1 MTIKDKLSRV
11 KEHFV
16 ENKRVYLTGGAC
28 FIMGAAAVYFRT
40 DDPMVSN
47 KQSQFIAVNSPQTME
62 VFIEALGDPGNIVQ
76 DIDTGTVY
84 ASQGQAAR
92 ALGVSPS
99 RVSDHL
105 LGRLDHVDGHRLIKL
120 GKATVNNND

>member
-1 MTIKDKLSRV
+1 MGIKDRLSRV
-11 KEHFV
+11 KAHII
-16 ENKRVYLTGGAC
+16 ENKRVYLTGGAG
-28 FIMGAAAVYFRT
+28 FVLGAAAVYFRT

-47 KQSQFIAVNSPQTME
+47 KQVQYIAVNSPQTME

-105 LGRLDHVDGHRLIKL
+105 LGRLDNVGGHRLVKL